1 MEDRSISMTTD
12 KEKKIIEVLRLHVC
26 KTSGEPIHHASYPE
40 EIRFSKGERPCD
52 AIWQGPREA
61 YAIEH
66 TTVDSYVGQK
76 HDDDR
81 FRKLMGKL
89 EKEWSDHPDDWIE
102 IAIDVR
108 AIPNGVNWDDL
119 SNQIKAWLSQNVPSL
134 PCNNQSTVEIP
145 GVPFDLCIYRE
156 KLPGQGQVV
165 VSRLKPVD
173 LAKQRVAV
181 IREALDKKIGV
192 LYQYKNRGCATILLI
207 ESSDFTLSSRDTI
220 FKDLRDA
227 YLPESDGPVFDQI
240 YIATTGT
247 NPWCIV
253 PFKVGSE
260 RMRKP
265 KPHWPTAPGYPS
277 EIL

>member
-1 MEDRSISMTTD
+1 MTN
-12 KEKKIIEVLRLHVC
+12 KEKKVIEVLRLHVC
-26 KTSGEPIHHASYPE
+26 MTSGEAIDHKSYPE
-40 EIRFSKGERPCD
+40 EIHASKGGRPCD
-52 AIWQGPREA
+52 ATWQGPHGA
-61 YAIEH
+61 YAVEH
-66 TTVDSYVGQK
+66 TTVDSYVGQR
-76 HDDDR
+76 HNDDR

-119 SNQIKAWLSQNVPSL
+119 SNQIKTWLSENVPSL
-134 PCNNQSTVEIP
+134 PCNNQSTVKIP

-165 VSRLKPVD
+165 VSRMKPVD
-173 LAKQRVAV
+173 LAKQRGAV

-192 LYQYKNRGCATILLI
+192 LQQYKNRGYATVLLV
-207 ESSDFTLSSRDTI
+207 ESSDFVLSSRDTI
-220 FKDLRDA
+220 FEDLRNS
-227 YLPESDGPVFDQI
+227 YLSESDGPVFDQI

-253 PFKVGSE
+253 PFKVRSE
-260 RMRKP
+260 IMNKP
-265 KPHWPTAPGYPS
+265 KPYWPTAPGYPLG
-277 EIL
+277 IL